1 MEMFI
6 MILNLV
12 KILGEYKS
20 WYCSRGLI
28 MTWVSEQTKKEIL
41 ELAKGSDLYNNNG
54 AFATYDGKLYY
65 VNVAK
70 GIVDPVIQH
79 DF

>member
-1 MEMFI
+1 
-6 MILNLV
+6 
-12 KILGEYKS
+12 
-20 WYCSRGLI
+20 

-65 VNVAK
+65 VNVAN

-79 DF
+79 EF